1 MGDREIMD
9 FQTDWLGKMAFE
21 MDIGGHKV
29 RMDAS
34 EEVGG
39 EDSGPRPKP
48 LILAGMTG
56 CTGMDVVS
64 ILKKM
69 KEPVDTFRMV
79 VQTEMTEEHPF
90 TYTKVHLIY
99 QISGKGLNHSNV
111 EKACRLSR
119 EKYCGGI
126 ALVEKATEFSYEV
139 QIEDL

>member
-1 MGDREIMD
+1 MRQDYRTE
-9 FQTDWLGKMAFE
+9 WKGKMAFE
-21 MDIGGHKV
+21 MELGGHTV

-34 EEVGG
+34 VDNHG

-48 LILAGMTG
+48 LIIAGMTG

-64 ILKKM
+64 ILRKM
-69 KEPVDTFRMV
+69 QEPVERFTMD
-79 VQTEMTEEHPF
+79 VQTELSEEHPI

-99 QISGKGLNHSNV
+99 RVAGKGLNHDNV

-126 ALVEKATEFSYEV
+126 AVVDKAVEFSYEV

>member
-1 MGDREIMD
+1 MSVDYKTE
-9 FQTDWLGKMAFE
+9 WLGDMAFE
-21 MDIGGHKV
+21 MDISGHKV

-34 EEVGG
+34 AESGG
-39 EDSGPRPKP
+39 KDSGPRPKP
-48 LILAGMTG
+48 LIIAGMTG

-69 KEPVDTFRMV
+69 REPVEYFNMKV
-79 VQTEMTEEHPF
+79 ETELSNEHPY

-99 QISGKGLNHSNV
+99 RIGGKGLNHDNV
-111 EKACRLSR
+111 NKACHLSR

-126 ALVEKATEFSYEV
+126 ALVEKAVEFSYEV

>member
-1 MGDREIMD
+1 MSVDYKTE
-9 FQTDWLGKMAFE
+9 WLGDMAFE

-29 RMDAS
+29 RMDSSA
-34 EEVGG
+34 EFGG

-69 KEPVDTFRMV
+69 KEPVDYFNMKV
-79 VQTEMTEEHPF
+79 ETELTTEHPY

-99 QISGKGLNHSNV
+99 RIGGKGLNHDNV
-111 EKACRLSR
+111 NKACRLSR

-126 ALVEKATEFSYEV
+126 ALVEKAVDFSYEV